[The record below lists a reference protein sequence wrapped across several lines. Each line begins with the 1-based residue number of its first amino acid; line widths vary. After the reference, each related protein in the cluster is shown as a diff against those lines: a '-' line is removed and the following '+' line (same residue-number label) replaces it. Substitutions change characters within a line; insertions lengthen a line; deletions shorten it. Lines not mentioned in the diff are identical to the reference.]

1 MADPVHTSARPAGLS
16 PHTRALHLSVH
27 LHELERM
34 RAIGRFEGAL
44 REKLE
49 DLIDAVRQEINELS
63 IEARFVDGVAP

>member
-1 MADPVHTSARPAGLS
+1 MAERPLS

-34 RAIGRFEGAL
+34 RTIGRFEGSL

-49 DLIDAVRQEINELS
+49 DLIDAVRQEIDELS